1 MITLNIIFISN
12 QENNNVKIEEKK
24 ETMKYELYN
33 FIDEELNSLSYEIAL
48 KCDKRIYFHYYIS
61 LLKQKHLILFTF
73 CNHKDY
79 NIFVLKFSLFLSSF
93 ALYFAVNALFFNDD
107 TMHTIYKQ
115 NGNTEIMSQ
124 FANILYSTI
133 ISCFINLIIK
143 KLGLSYNEMVR
154 IKKIPDASE
163 GIKQSL
169 LLMKKLKR
177 KFLVFYLIIFI
188 LISFFW

>member
-1 MITLNIIFISN
+1 
-12 QENNNVKIEEKK
+12 
-24 ETMKYELYN
+24 
-33 FIDEELNSLSYEIAL
+33 
-48 KCDKRIYFHYYIS
+48 
-61 LLKQKHLILFTF
+61 
-73 CNHKDY
+73 
-79 NIFVLKFSLFLSSF
+79 
-93 ALYFAVNALFFNDD
+93 
-107 TMHTIYKQ
+107 MHTIYKQ

-169 LLMKKLKR
+169 LLMKK
-177 KFLVFYLIIFI
+177 
-188 LISFFW
+188 